1 MTINYANIAV
11 TAEVRSAVE
20 QLNQLKTS
28 FNSIGNELVKGQKEL
43 ANTQTRW
50 IKFAYSLNQSVD
62 AIKNTYQVISST
74 VKSAFDFGKEMAAFE
89 STEKAF
95 QRYADSVGVSSE
107 SVLNKL
113 KNASGGVI
121 DNLRLMQSASNAMA
135 KGVTNSADKMAD
147 LMMVA
152 NQKAKIFGKE
162 GGQVFDELVNA
173 IAKGSEK
180 ALAEVGI
187 KLPDGFDK
195 MTKGMT
201 KAEKQAKILEYTIE
215 SGKKEIKAMGG
226 ELEDSSDSFARF
238 DAAMKNLK
246 TSAGTVL
253 LPALTSVAQ
262 AFADT
267 LNIVEDLI
275 KSYKY
280 LADPSLYNFDVA
292 TSKSLK
298 GIKAIEEKELIK
310 KEQDLKEALDKLEEL
325 KKPLE
330 ANNNIN
336 TTVKQYGYA
345 RENNNESKI
354 SHLNMTQ
361 NKKHNPTEIA
371 NLENS
376 IKNLNQEIE
385 TRKNNISDL
394 ENKINDALTRE
405 NAQREKI
412 KFTIENTN
420 DDLDET
426 NAKTKTTS
434 ANVNSIISKIDT
446 LAKDKLPKL
455 PETTSEMLDV
465 STEVLSVASLMPNYW
480 FKTGE
485 NIDEVNKKLEETRK
499 KAFEIYN
506 NDVFEAFTGKS
517 LEAQFKKQSN
527 GDRIRNLSDIVG
539 MAGSGIGWLKPF
551 SAEISGVK
559 TRQDIKETSN
569 YMHDQF
575 ASGIS
580 NAIADGFASADFSGF
595 ASNLQSVISGVV
607 GSGVNASI
615 SSALTK
621 TADKSGAL
629 GNGLF
634 KQVVNDKSK
643 VSLSNLGSNLLT
655 GGLIGTVT
663 NFLFGEG
670 GIFGK
675 TKIVG
680 KENLNKSAE
689 LNAQVDQAKELAE
702 SIYLAT
708 GISDYTRELID
719 NAVYNKTWT
728 TTSKSKNLFKK
739 KKTISLHGA
748 AEAQASI
755 KYVEDLQK
763 QALGE
768 QAVNNYNN
776 YMLGRDNSVAA
787 SYNSYLD
794 AQKAYEASQVMLYSD
809 EEKAGFQT
817 DIQNKEKRIKEL
829 NSLKNK
835 KGKYSYYYTYYANNA
850 INTLNNEITS
860 LREKLDSSYK
870 YDLETRTEMLQQM
883 EEAHVNYINAQQD
896 ARSNLLSSFTGSST
910 LASLL
915 WDSSQP
921 NYKFTDSNGR
931 KIYGSNPTMN
941 MLLGNQEVMGNSD
954 MIKTMLPLL
963 EQSYMKDYDL
973 NQRLNSSDENVRK
986 EALVEQQSILEKALN
1001 SYEKIYKDAK
1011 DEALNTNLS
1020 TEEQSAAFERWQESF
1035 QAFLSL
1041 QEQIA
1046 ENTKT
1051 IADIE
1056 ESNALSKLSTELGDM
1071 LSVVA
1076 EIKNQKST
1084 NNTLVFR
1091 QSMNVE
1097 EIIGK
1102 LKEIAG
1108 VKNPELAS
1116 VLGEILDDKANASI
1130 WG

>member
-1 MTINYANIAV
+1 MTTNPNANITINAETRTAIERINDLRIALDATNSTLIV
-11 TAEVRSAVE
+11 NQQNAE
-20 QLNQLKTS
+20 KTQS
-28 FNSIGNELVKGQKEL
+28 KWV
-43 ANTQTRW
+43 
-50 IKFAYSLNQSVD
+50 KFAYELNQTVD
-62 AIKNTYQVISST
+62 AIKKSYQIISST
-74 VKSAFDFGKEMAAFE
+74 TKYAFDFGKEMAAFE

-135 KGVTNSADKMAD
+135 KGVTNSAEKMAD

-173 IAKGSEK
+173 IANGSEK

-201 KAEKQAKILEYTIE
+201 KTEKQAKILEYAIA

-226 ELEDSSDSFARF
+226 EIEDSSDSFARF
-238 DAAMKNLK
+238 DVAMKNLK
-246 TSAGTVL
+246 TSAGTIL

-275 KSYKY
+275 KDYKY
-280 LADPSLYNFDVA
+280 LADPSLYNFDAV

-298 GIKAIEEKELIK
+298 GIKAIEEKKLKTSSDELTALRWELLKLK
-310 KEQDLKEALDKLEEL
+310 KPERDTEKSNNVITSYSQGKDRSNYTSLQIHENQTYKDVQKIQKLEEDIS
-325 KKPLE
+325 KKE
-330 ANNNIN
+330 KE
-336 TTVKQYGYA
+336 V
-345 RENNNESKI
+345 ESTK
-354 SHLNMTQ
+354 L
-361 NKKHNPTEIA
+361 
-371 NLENS
+371 
-376 IKNLNQEIE
+376 
-385 TRKNNISDL
+385 NISDL

-405 NAQREKI
+405 DAQRKKI
-412 KFTIENTN
+412 KFTIEGTN

-434 ANVNSIISKIDT
+434 ANINSIISKIDT

-539 MAGSGIGWLKPF
+539 MTGSGIGWLKPF

-569 YMHDQF
+569 YLHDQF

-607 GSGVNASI
+607 GSGVSASI

-634 KQVVNDKSK
+634 KQVVSDKGK
-643 VSLSNLGSNLLT
+643 VSLGNLGSNLLT
-655 GGLIGTVT
+655 GGLIGTAT

-728 TTSKSKNLFKK
+728 SSHKSKNIFKK
-739 KKTISLHGA
+739 KKTITLHGA
-748 AEAQASI
+748 EQAQASI

-763 QALGE
+763 QALSE
-768 QAVNNYNN
+768 QALNNYNN

-794 AQKAYEASQVMLYSD
+794 AQKAYNASQVMLYSD
-809 EEKAGFQT
+809 EEKAGFQSQ
-817 DIQNKEKRIKEL
+817 INAKQAQISKL
-829 NSLKNK
+829 NSQRK
-835 KGKYSYYYTYYANNA
+835 KGYYSYYSNYYINNQ
-850 INTLNNEITS
+850 INSLNSEISS
-860 LREKLDSSYK
+860 LREKLNTSYK

-883 EEAHVNYINAQQD
+883 EEAHTNYIKAQQD
-896 ARSNLLSSFTGSST
+896 ARTNLLSNFTNSTT
-910 LASLL
+910 LASLAG
-915 WDSSQP
+915 SS
-921 NYKFTDSNGR
+921 S
-931 KIYGSNPTMN
+931 GSVMD
-941 MLLGNQEVMGNSD
+941 MLLGNRDVMGNSD
-954 MIKTMLPLL
+954 MVQAMLPLL
-963 EQSYMKDYDL
+963 EESYMKDADL
-973 NQRLNSSDENVRK
+973 NKRLNSSNDSVR
-986 EALVEQQSILEKALN
+986 EAAVKEQQSIWEQASN
-1001 SYEKIYKDAK
+1001 VYEKMYKDAK
-1011 DEALNTNLS
+1011 DEALNTDLS
-1020 TEEQSAAFERWQESF
+1020 TEERSAAFERWQESF
-1035 QAFLSL
+1035 QAYLSI

-1046 ENTKT
+1046 DNVQT
-1051 IADIE
+1051 IADLE
-1056 ESNALSKLSTELGDM
+1056 ESNAISKLSTELGDM